1 MMVLGEKKIEEKRV
15 SMVVVDEVEKRIE
28 LGRHSIF
35 ALRKCSLVLTSG
47 KSLAVLGSSGTGK
60 STLIHLI
67 AGLERP
73 SAGVITVENAL
84 ISEMSDSDRADFR
97 KKNIGV
103 IYQFH
108 HLLPEFNVLENV
120 MMPLRIKRLSY
131 NYAKRKASEILE
143 KVGLG
148 QKGKDQPATLSGGER
163 QRVAIA
169 RAMVS
174 MPSLILADE
183 PTGNLDSKTSA
194 EILQIFHNLHDS
206 GRTIIVV
213 THDDQ
218 VAAHCSRKI
227 RMQDGFIQVD
237 L

>member
-1 MMVLGEKKIEEKRV
+1 MIDDGFRRKKIEEKKV
-15 SMVVVDEVEKRIE
+15 GMVVVDEVEKRIE

-183 PTGNLDSKTSA
+183 PTGNLDRVNARKIFKM
-194 EILQIFHNLHDS
+194 ILSLVNDHGSTL
-206 GRTIIVV
+206 IVA
-213 THDDQ
+213 THDLELAALCNDRQ
-218 VAAHCSRKI
+218 VLA
-227 RMQDGFIQVD
+227 
-237 L
+237 

>member
-35 ALRKCSLVLTSG
+35 ALRKCSLVLKSG

-183 PTGNLDSKTSA
+183 PTGNLDRVNARKIFKM
-194 EILQIFHNLHDS
+194 ILSLVNDHGSTL
-206 GRTIIVV
+206 IVA
-213 THDDQ
+213 THDLEL
-218 VAAHCSRKI
+218 AALCNDR
-227 RMQDGFIQVD
+227 RV
-237 L
+237 LA